1 MPRGRAYGAFADSMP
16 VMHASRAIEGCGIA
30 LIGVP
35 AG

>member
-1 MPRGRAYGAFADSMP
+1 MTRGQAYDAFADSTP

-30 LIGVP
+30 LVGVP

>member
-1 MPRGRAYGAFADSMP
+1 MARGQAYGAFADSTP